1 MEWNK
6 LFAKNN
12 YLGNTESYKS
22 EKKKKQKIQSCH
34 GQIILINNSQKGKEI
49 SNKYTTMCSKLPV
62 MSDTEI
68 KLTMKYYIIPI
79 WLAKVKEKDSIM
91 S

>member
-1 MEWNK
+1 
-6 LFAKNN
+6 
-12 YLGNTESYKS
+12 
-22 EKKKKQKIQSCH
+22 
-34 GQIILINNSQKGKEI
+34 
-49 SNKYTTMCSKLPV
+49 